1 MDDLS
6 ATTVSLL
13 KAAAEITGSHR
24 ALAERL
30 GIGQTLLSK
39 FLADTLELPDLLLLR
54 AVDII
59 LADRQSLRAPLAG
72 KPGAQSQQ
80 EAAGGE

>member
-1 MDDLS
+1 
-6 ATTVSLL
+6 L
-13 KAAAEITGSHR
+13 KAAAEIAGSHR

-30 GIGQTLLSK
+30 GIGETLLSK
-39 FLADTLELPDLLLLR
+39 FLADTHELPDLLLLR

-59 LADRQSLRAPLAG
+59 LADRQSLRAPPR
-72 KPGAQSQQ
+72 PGGTAERSLQ